1 MAQPTSPGVHNV
13 VLLYYSLTGNTRH
26 IAELLRDTLNAQGFS
41 ATTMDITGPGDNLD
55 AVLSAVASADAVGVG
70 GLAIGLHEPLKVRSV
85 LEALP
90 ESSVLG
96 KPAIVFGTAG
106 GNEGRLLPNM
116 ANALTLK
123 GAVVVGSLL
132 VYAPSNNAVRALPKG
147 ARYEWGS
154 SERNKPIEF
163 AKTVAPLLRERPP
176 RPAPVPAGTLS
187 GNLLSWFVGDGVTR
201 TMTGR
206 ISVDKDACIKCHLCV
221 RQCPSGALDIEEADG
236 LPRWNEDKCTGCCR
250 CINHCP
256 KGCISSPRTAGK
268 QQYRC
273 KREWFVD
280 GDFTHRVI
288 PPPAK

>member
-1 MAQPTSPGVHNV
+1 MAQPASPEVRSV

-26 IAELLRDTLNAQGFS
+26 VAELLRDALEAQGFS
-41 ATTMDITGPGDNLD
+41 ATALDITGPGDNLD
-55 AVLSAVASADAVGVG
+55 DVLSAVASADAVGVG
-70 GLAIGLHEPLKVRSV
+70 GLAVGLHEPFKVRAV

-90 ESSVLG
+90 ESSLRG
-96 KPAIVFGTAG
+96 KPAVVFGTAG

-116 ANALTLK
+116 ASTLSLK

-132 VYAPSNNAVRALPKG
+132 VFAPSNNAVRALGKG

-163 AKTVAPLLRERPP
+163 ARSVAPLLRQRPP
-176 RPAPVPAGTLS
+176 LPVPVPAGTVTGILF
-187 GNLLSWFVGDGVTR
+187 SWLAGDFVTR

-206 ISVDKDACIKCHLCV
+206 ISVDRDACIKCHLCV
-221 RQCPSGALDIEEADG
+221 RQCPSGALDIEESG
-236 LPRWNEDKCTGCCR
+236 VPRWDGAKCTGCCR
-250 CINHCP
+250 CINYCP
-256 KGCISSPRTAGK
+256 KGCITSPRTAGK

-273 KREWFVD
+273 KSEWFVD

-288 PPPAK
+288 PPPAM